1 MAPKQEQ
8 PRRVAE
14 LLLDEV
20 GQHARLLAS
29 VRATNLRSE
38 GDYRNAAYWDRVAA
52 LLAEI
57 QDQPP
62 KDRLH

>member
-8 PRRVAE
+8 PRRIAE

-20 GQHARLLAS
+20 GQHAHLLAS

-38 GDYRNAAYWDRVAA
+38 GNFRNAAYWDRVAA
-52 LLAEI
+52 LIAEI
-57 QDQPP
+57 QGRPS
-62 KDRLH
+62 KDRYH